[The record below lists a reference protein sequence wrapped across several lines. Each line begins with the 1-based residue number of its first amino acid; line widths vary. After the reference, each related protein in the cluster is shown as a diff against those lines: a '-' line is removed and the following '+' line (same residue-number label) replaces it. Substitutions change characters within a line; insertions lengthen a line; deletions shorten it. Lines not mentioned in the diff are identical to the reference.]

1 MAREYRWYDAAPDV
15 AALIGPEWGQTAA
28 LIRMEYGDPE
38 LLDHRWIVTS
48 SMFRALNFCEDDIG
62 IPMEK
67 LKSLVLQRLH
77 RELLRSLRETEEDLE
92 QVSDLLFLLE
102 KEGGSGHG

>member
-15 AALIGPEWGQTAA
+15 AALIGPEWDQTAA

-77 RELLRSLRETEEDLE
+77 REEDLE

>member
-15 AALIGPEWGQTAA
+15 AALIGPEWDQTAA

-62 IPMEK
+62 MPMEK

-92 QVSDLLFLLE
+92 QVSGLLFCQ